1 MNSDPY
7 FKVNIDTADTA
18 LPPQS
23 QRPRVAIIGGDA
35 RILSAAR
42 RFAEFGYSVALC
54 GFDTENAAVC
64 DLPPSAGIF
73 RHVGDALADATVI
86 LLPLPTTRDGAD
98 VWCPLGGDMRISL
111 SEISDAAARGSHL
124 FGGKLP
130 TDFCTDLAQRGISVT
145 DYYGRED
152 VQVANAHI
160 TAEGALMYAMTETER
175 TLHGAKVAVI
185 GYGRIGH
192 FLSSLLLSLGADVT
206 VLARRE
212 ESLAWARCEGAKTAK
227 ISKDSISSLSSGYD
241 IIFNT
246 VPYPLIGAE
255 VIYRMKP
262 DTLLVELASS
272 PGGFDAAAARRS
284 AVKIIWAS
292 SIPGKYAPVSA
303 GNIIADAVLSVLSDA
318 AERSDV

>member
-160 TAEGALMYAMTETER
+160 TAEGALMYAMNEAR
-175 TLHGAKVAVI
+175 YSSRRACILPR
-185 GYGRIGH
+185 RI
-192 FLSSLLLSLGADVT
+192 
-206 VLARRE
+206 
-212 ESLAWARCEGAKTAK
+212 
-227 ISKDSISSLSSGYD
+227 
-241 IIFNT
+241 
-246 VPYPLIGAE
+246 
-255 VIYRMKP
+255 
-262 DTLLVELASS
+262 
-272 PGGFDAAAARRS
+272 
-284 AVKIIWAS
+284 
-292 SIPGKYAPVSA
+292 
-303 GNIIADAVLSVLSDA
+303 
-318 AERSDV
+318 